1 MHVLQKPLNS
11 LFPFFMDLSLAN
23 IKKKKQKET
32 LSFSN
37 FVVDKGYNVNDD
49 YGC

>member
-1 MHVLQKPLNS
+1 
-11 LFPFFMDLSLAN
+11 MDLSLAN

-37 FVVDKGYNVNDD
+37 FVVNEEYNIDKNYS
-49 YGC
+49 C

>member
-1 MHVLQKPLNS
+1 
-11 LFPFFMDLSLAN
+11 MDLSLAN

>member
-1 MHVLQKPLNS
+1 
-11 LFPFFMDLSLAN
+11 MDLSLAN
-23 IKKKKQKET
+23 IKKTKGDV
-32 LSFSN
+32 SFSN